1 MSTEAAQFG
10 KQVFEDLNID
20 YETAYKN
27 NPFKKACVREAISL
41 LKPGSRVLD
50 VGCGTGVPIAAM
62 LAEAGM
68 EVTGIDIAPKMIEI
82 ARSEV
87 KGRFLVADC
96 LEYESEGNFDAVFII
111 YSQLSLSYAD
121 VHAMVFRLAKSLSPG
136 GVMCVG
142 QDAADLHVPADDPHW
157 DETHTYAEDFNLPF
171 WGKPFKTLLLTRQG
185 QQDFLTSMGLEIVS
199 ETFGFF
205 QPDNPACGQEH
216 QQYVIAQRRKGD
228 PLSPPKP
235 LPKGGLR
242 G

>member
-1 MSTEAAQFG
+1 MSTKGAQFG
-10 KQVFEDLNID
+10 KEVFEDLNIE
-20 YETAYKN
+20 YENAYKN
-27 NPFKKACVREAISL
+27 NPFKKACVRKAISL

-50 VGCGTGVPIAAM
+50 VGCGTGVPVAAM
-62 LAEAGM
+62 LAEARM

-82 ARSEV
+82 AEKEV

-96 LEYESEGNFDAVFII
+96 LDYEPEGSYDAVFII

-136 GVMCVG
+136 GLMCVG
-142 QDAADLHVPADDPHW
+142 QDAADLHVPADDTHW
-157 DETHTYAEDFNLPF
+157 DETHTYVEDFNLPF

-185 QQDFLTSMGLEIVS
+185 QQDFLTSMGLDIVS

-205 QPDNPACGQEH
+205 QPDNPVCGQEH
-216 QQYVIAQRRKGD
+216 QQYVIAQRRNEE

-235 LPKGGLR
+235 LPTGGRR

>member
-96 LEYESEGNFDAVFII
+96 LEYEPEGNFDAVF
-111 YSQLSLSYAD
+111 
-121 VHAMVFRLAKSLSPG
+121 VR
-136 GVMCVG
+136 
-142 QDAADLHVPADDPHW
+142 ADDW
-157 DETHTYAEDFNLPF
+157 LS
-171 WGKPFKTLLLTRQG
+171 TLGEEAYGRSRSSTR
-185 QQDFLTSMGLEIVS
+185 SS
-199 ETFGFF
+199 
-205 QPDNPACGQEH
+205 
-216 QQYVIAQRRKGD
+216 R
-228 PLSPPKP
+228 
-235 LPKGGLR
+235 
-242 G
+242 